1 MPFDPISY
9 SLARKAF
16 LRPIPPPS
24 GVWEVLADVTL
35 TVDSDFV
42 DFTGLDINSDGAYR
56 LIGSI
61 RNPTGS
67 ETQTRLY
74 VNADY
79 TDTNYYA
86 QCIQGSGTSVSAG
99 RSNAPNIGNVGAGAS
114 SLLELTIVRNPAS
127 GKTIAKSIVNRFDGG
142 SLIALLFTIQHQVSQ
157 TNVTELRI
165 AVTVAG
171 ALGAGSR
178 FILAR
183 VKRP

>member
-1 MPFDPISY
+1 
-9 SLARKAF
+9 

-42 DFTGLDINSDGAYR
+42 DFTGLDINADGAYR

-61 RNPTGS
+61 RNPTAS
-67 ETQTRLY
+67 ETEVKLY

-79 TDTNYYA
+79 TDTNYYN
-86 QCIQGSGTSVSAG
+86 QLVGGSGTTVYASRTNSARVFNIFAG
-99 RSNAPNIGNVGAGAS
+99 QNHIIDILIVLSPGGLTIADSIGNRG
-114 SLLELTIVRNPAS
+114 
-127 GKTIAKSIVNRFDGG
+127 DGG
-142 SLIALLFTIQHQVSQ
+142 SMIIWAVVYQHVVAQA
-157 TNVTELRI
+157 NVTQMRL
-165 AVTVAG
+165 AATVSG
-171 ALGAGSR
+171 ALGANSR